1 MGKREPQSIL
11 KTDER
16 SLHLELGHERKFN
29 RQIQRL
35 G

>member
-11 KTDER
+11 KTDEC
-16 SLHLELGHERKFN
+16 SIALDSAITGNSSPKSS
-29 RQIQRL
+29 